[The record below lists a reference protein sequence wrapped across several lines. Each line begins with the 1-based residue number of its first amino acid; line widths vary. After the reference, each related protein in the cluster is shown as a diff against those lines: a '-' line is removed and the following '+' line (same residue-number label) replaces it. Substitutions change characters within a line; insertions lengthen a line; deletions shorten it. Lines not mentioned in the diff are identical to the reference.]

1 MCHEMCKPP
10 AMGPQGVIPATAVAG
25 AAAVDLRNVTGSI
38 PGLMVQAVVQADYA
52 ARLAVGNR

>member
-1 MCHEMCKPP
+1 MCKPP